1 MVSFNSP
8 DSSISSLHISQS
20 VSSKSLTLLTTFLFS
35 PYDRKENY
43 GFCFMGLC
51 FRIVLR
57 QSPSL
62 ESSLVYA
69 DVSGHILEWLLLP
82 SFARAMKGPFS
93 DSHDEQ

>member
-8 DSSISSLHISQS
+8 DSSIASLQS
-20 VSSKSLTLLTTFLFS
+20 ISSKSLPLLTIFLFS

-62 ESSLVYA
+62 ESSPVYA

>member
-1 MVSFNSP
+1 
-8 DSSISSLHISQS
+8 
-20 VSSKSLTLLTTFLFS
+20 
-35 PYDRKENY
+35 
-43 GFCFMGLC
+43 MGLC

-93 DSHDEQ
+93 DSHDEKLRETPCDLDRGRKK